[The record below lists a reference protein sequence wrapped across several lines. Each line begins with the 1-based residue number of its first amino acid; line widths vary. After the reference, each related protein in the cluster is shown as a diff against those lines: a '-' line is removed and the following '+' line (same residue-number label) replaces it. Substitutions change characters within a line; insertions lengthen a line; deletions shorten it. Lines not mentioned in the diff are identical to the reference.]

1 MDKKAGKAPK
11 GAIRSWITAVSL
23 LLLLAGPAL
32 YLGCGSSSEPESVK
46 PAEKSTPS
54 ATGQPAPPPEPPE
67 VITRGAPAR
76 YDQFKVIDRIL
87 DKLPMGNVAFNAP
100 ATININDTAS
110 IQLIL
115 SLSKP
120 VAELKQMIEA
130 EGEKQGE
137 SVKVSDQMEAR
148 LTGVHFQIHA
158 VTPETQAI
166 SSREETRWA
175 WEVKPLMAG
184 RQRLHLTLAAE
195 FNVAGHP
202 TQRTIRTFDK
212 NIEVNVTLVQ
222 KGTEFIGK
230 FGQWLW
236 AAIIIPVAGWLWKR
250 RKDSQA
256 ASSPAPEEEESQ

>member
-1 MDKKAGKAPK
+1 
-11 GAIRSWITAVSL
+11 
-23 LLLLAGPAL
+23 
-32 YLGCGSSSEPESVK
+32 
-46 PAEKSTPS
+46 
-54 ATGQPAPPPEPPE
+54 
-67 VITRGAPAR
+67 
-76 YDQFKVIDRIL
+76 
-87 DKLPMGNVAFNAP
+87 MGNVAFNAP
-100 ATININDTAS
+100 AIININDTAS

-158 VTPETQAI
+158 VTAETQAI

-256 ASSPAPEEEESQ
+256 VSSPAPEEEESQ